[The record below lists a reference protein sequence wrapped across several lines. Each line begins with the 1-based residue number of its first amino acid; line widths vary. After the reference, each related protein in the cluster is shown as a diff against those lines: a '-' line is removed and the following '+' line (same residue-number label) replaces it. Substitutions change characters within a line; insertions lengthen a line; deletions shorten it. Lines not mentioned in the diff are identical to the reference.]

1 MAEPVTVFTIDAF
14 TDVPFAGNPAAVV
27 LLPQAREPQWMQRVA
42 AEMNLSETAFVVPL
56 EGDGARF
63 ALRWFTPTHEV
74 PLCGH
79 ATLATYAALVAH
91 GTAPPRATFETAS
104 GPLHVESAGDE
115 YAMSLPAYDAPKV
128 ESPALV
134 AALGVKPIEVRL
146 GRSKAPKLLLV
157 LESEAAVAAVRPR
170 FSALLEA
177 DNPRDVKGV
186 LVTAP
191 GSPGNGVDFVSRV
204 FVPWMGIDEDPV
216 TGAAHCVL
224 GPYWAERLGKRSM
237 RARQISRR
245 GGSLGVTV
253 EGDRV
258 VLRASC
264 VVVARGSLLV

>member
-1 MAEPVTVFTIDAF
+1 MPEAVPVFTIDAF

-27 LLPQAREPQWMQRVA
+27 LLPRPREPEWMQHVA

-56 EGDGARF
+56 DDARF
-63 ALRWFTPTHEV
+63 GLRWFTPTHEV

-91 GTAPPRATFETAS
+91 GTAPRRATFETAS
-104 GPLHVESAGDE
+104 GPLHVERDGDE
-115 YAMSLPAYDAPKV
+115 YLMSLPAYAAPEV
-128 ESPALV
+128 ESEAIV
-134 AALGVKPIEVRL
+134 TALGVKPLEVRI
-146 GRSKAPKLLLV
+146 GRSRAPKLLLV
-157 LESEAAVAAVRPR
+157 LESEAAVAAVRPE
-170 FSALLEA
+170 FSALLRVA
-177 DNPRDVKGV
+177 NPHDVKGV
-186 LVTAP
+186 LITAP
-191 GSPGNGVDFVSRV
+191 GAPGTGVDFVSRV

-253 EGDRV
+253 QDDRV
-258 VLRASC
+258 VLRAAC